1 MNHPTGCTGPCAQ
14 GRKPCP
20 CPSAC
25 GLEEPPEP
33 DHLRVV
39 VVDGLI
45 AAGIVAVIAAIV
57 LGVVG

>member
-1 MNHPTGCTGPCAQ
+1 MNGCNGPCDQ
-14 GRKPCP
+14 GRLPCP
-20 CPSAC
+20 CPAAC
-25 GLEEPPEP
+25 QFEDEPPEP

-57 LGVVG
+57 LGVAG